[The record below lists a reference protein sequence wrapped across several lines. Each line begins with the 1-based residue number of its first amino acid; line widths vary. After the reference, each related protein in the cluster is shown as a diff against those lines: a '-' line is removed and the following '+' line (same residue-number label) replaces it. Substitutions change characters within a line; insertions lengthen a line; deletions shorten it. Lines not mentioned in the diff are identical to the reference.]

1 MIEWALEKAGYTSLK
16 FRHVCPS
23 GRFNK
28 FEAVR
33 DDVQADPVPFVWIED
48 HRFSGKR
55 TWQPPAPR
63 RRIRPNKYVGVSSR
77 SWRMALNW
85 LGAESSTLR

>member
-1 MIEWALEKAGYTSLK
+1 MTWPLDMIEWALEKVGHTSLK
-16 FRHVCPS
+16 FRHVCPI

-48 HRFSGKR
+48 HWFSGEQ
-55 TWQPPAPR
+55 TWCLPTSELAR
-63 RRIRPNKYVGVSSR
+63 YGSSR
-77 SWRMALNW
+77 GRAQN
-85 LGAESSTLR
+85 LGTVRL